1 MVGIEASAQIGW
13 IGMGKM
19 GLPICRRL
27 LGAGFR
33 VRVLCRSGATDSIAT
48 TNGFE
53 VARTISE
60 TTKGADVVASAISDD
75 KALVDITLADGGLKH
90 CLSREQVYIDI
101 STVSP
106 EASARVADVLSH
118 IGCGYLRAP
127 VSGSTTTA
135 MQGALTA
142 LVSGPAEAFGA
153 MTDFL
158 AAFTK
163 KVFLV
168 GSREE
173 ARYLKLAINA
183 MVGATSALLAE
194 SLLLARKGG
203 MDIQTIMDVVS
214 ESVVASPLIQYKRG
228 AITTGDYTA
237 AFSASQMLKDFDLIE
252 QAAAATSCDMPLIS
266 KIRNEYRAA
275 VKRGLGDQDFF
286 VLTSPDPG
294 PVPSAKQL

>member
-1 MVGIEASAQIGW
+1 MAVIEASAQIAW

-19 GLPICRRL
+19 GFPICKRL
-27 LGAGFR
+27 RGAGFQ
-33 VRVLCRSGATDSIAT
+33 VRALCRSSAGESIAT

-75 KALVDITLADGGLKH
+75 KALVDITLAHGGLKR
-90 CLSREQVYIDI
+90 CLSREQVYIDM

-106 EASARVADVLSH
+106 EASARVAEALSH

-127 VSGSTTTA
+127 VSGSTATA
-135 MQGALTA
+135 TQGALTA

-153 MTDFL
+153 MADFF

-163 KVFLV
+163 KAFLV
-168 GSREE
+168 GSGEE
-173 ARYLKLAINA
+173 ARYLKLSINA
-183 MVGATSALLAE
+183 MLGATSALLAE
-194 SLLLARKGG
+194 SLMLARKGG

-214 ESVVASPLIQYKRG
+214 ESAVASPLIQYKR
-228 AITTGDYTA
+228 ATITRGDYTP
-237 AFSASQMLKDFDLIE
+237 AFSVSQMLKDFDLIE

-266 KIRNEYRAA
+266 SIRDLYRVA
-275 VKRGLGDQDFF
+275 VARGLGDQDFF
-286 VLTSPDPG
+286 VLTSGDAE
-294 PVPSAKQL
+294 PVPNLK